1 MVGRLYG
8 GTERMRSKYGD
19 IVPGNFEM
27 AVYAQNAVDQ
37 FTDPALTALN
47 SEDAMERYQLQVMK
61 TSTPE
66 IRVPMGED
74 KGISGRKR
82 AHDLITTLFQGGPR
96 GPPEQAYKPEIVQSN
111 KSVYT
116 YAVPSTD
123 PVIASRDRNGTYHS
137 DVSGRTIYRMSL
149 PNNPSNKEIGTRMF
163 NTQNRF
169 AKYAAAKSQRL
180 ENTSQIVDWIP
191 QHKDNMWESRAIDT
205 YRNRLMPRIEDIDNG
220 DNVNREKNRC
230 RDVQKVAYRYRH
242 KEYDTDRELHEVLD
256 NNTRVLP
263 EVTPRQGDGTSIGEL
278 AAELAKRGYANQNT
292 GPDIAA
298 AVQRAK
304 KRLTNPNANKSKHTK
319 VFDNGL
325 PNGDDKDG
333 ERNFNRQS
341 QVKSEAIRI
350 FGGLNNIKKEIL
362 MGNVLDEINK
372 TSKKKIRPR
381 RKDTK
386 NKNTTFDSDTHIR
399 DDDVD
404 GKPNDVRQ
412 GDVKDEDLDRDVLSF
427 NIPILIDRF
436 KDEIAIV
443 RHNPKVAKKGSKK
456 NNTTND
462 HPYELDEDNDNESVN
477 REFVNDVKTSVHQNV
492 RGLIKDM
499 IPDDILEAKNQKINP
514 NKKLYKG
521 VNMNF
526 DTLPDNDT
534 TSADNRAPMF
544 VGDAMKRPILPV
556 GVVLDEQIEFDG
568 KRKKVNK
575 KRKQADQLRDDGL
588 F

>member
-8 GTERMRSKYGD
+8 GSERMRSKYGD

-27 AVYAQNAVDQ
+27 AVYAQNASDQ

-116 YAVPSTD
+116 YSVPSTD
-123 PVIASRDRNGTYHS
+123 PIIASRDKYGTYHS
-137 DVSGRTIYRMSL
+137 DVSGKTIYRLSL

-191 QHKDNMWESRAIDT
+191 QHKDRMWESRAIDE

-220 DNVNREKNRC
+220 DNINREKNRC
-230 RDVQKVAYRYRH
+230 RDVQKIAYRYRH

-256 NNTRVLP
+256 NNTRILP

-278 AAELAKRGYANQNT
+278 AAELAKRGYANSKT
-292 GPDIAA
+292 EPDIAA
-298 AVQRAK
+298 VVAK
-304 KRLTNPNANKSKHTK
+304 RRNNPNTNTSKHTK

-325 PNGDDKDG
+325 PNGEDKDG
-333 ERNFNRQS
+333 ERKFNRNS
-341 QVKSEAIRI
+341 QVKSEAVRI

-362 MGNVLDEINK
+362 MGNVMDEINK
-372 TSKKKIRPR
+372 TTKKKIRPR

-386 NKNTTFDSDTHIR
+386 NKNTTFDETHVHE
-399 DDDVD
+399 DKE
-404 GKPNDVRQ
+404 GKPNDVQ
-412 GDVKDEDLDRDVLSF
+412 LNSVKDGDLDRDVLSF

-436 KDEIAIV
+436 RDEIAIV
-443 RHNPKVAKKGSKK
+443 RQNPKVAKKGSGK

-462 HPYELDEDNDNESVN
+462 HPYEVDEDKGNESVN
-477 REFVNDVKTSVHQNV
+477 REFINDVKTSAHQNV
-492 RGLIKDM
+492 RGLIKDI
-499 IPDDILEAKNQKINP
+499 IPDAILEAKNQKINP

-526 DTLPDNDT
+526 DADLPDNDST
-534 TSADNRAPMF
+534 LIDGKAPVY
-544 VGDAMKRPILPV
+544 VGTALKRPVLPI
-556 GVVLDEQIEFDG
+556 GVSLDEQIEFNG
-568 KRKKVNK
+568 KPKKVNK
-575 KRKQADQLRDDGL
+575 KRKAADQLRDDGL